1 MMLDTMTRVT
11 THPGEVLLEEFM
23 KPLGLSASA
32 LARDLDVPANRIT
45 GIIAETDPRAVTPD
59 TALRLER
66 HFGMD
71 AQFWLNLQTEY
82 DLTKAIAEKGEMIKD
97 RVRVRTP
104 SVA

>member
-1 MMLDTMTRVT
+1 MLDTMTRIT
-11 THPGEVLLEEFM
+11 THPGEVLREEFM

-32 LARDLDVPANRIT
+32 LARDLDVPVNRIT

-82 DLTKAIAEKGEMIKD
+82 DLTKAIAEKGQMIRQ

-104 SVA
+104 PAA

>member
-1 MMLDTMTRVT
+1 MLDTMTRIT
-11 THPGEVLLEEFM
+11 THPGEVLREEFM

-32 LARDLDVPANRIT
+32 LARDLDVPINRIT
-45 GIIAETDPRAVTPD
+45 GIIADIDPRSVTPD
-59 TALRLER
+59 TALRLEQ

-82 DLTKAIAEKGEMIKD
+82 DLTKAIAEKDDLIRQ

-104 SVA
+104 SAA

>member
-1 MMLDTMTRVT
+1 
-11 THPGEVLLEEFM
+11 M

-32 LARDLDVPANRIT
+32 LARDLDVSVNRIT
-45 GIIAETDPRAVTPD
+45 GIIAEIDPRAVTPD

-71 AQFWLNLQTEY
+71 AQFWLNLLTEY

-97 RVRVRTP
+97 RVRVRVP
-104 SVA
+104 SAV